1 MTTATPDTTPQA
13 DTATRGAPADNA
25 LLLHACCGP
34 CSITPVLALRDAGL
48 EPTLYFFNPNIHPL
62 TEYLRRREGLGDV
75 AARLG
80 VPVLFAD
87 ADDASA
93 AYPAQWLAAV
103 AALGPPKSQTG
114 AQADAQMGSHVGAQI
129 GAGGMADMAAR
140 CPLCYALR
148 LNATARAARRLG
160 FRRYS
165 TTLLYSKYQRHE
177 DILAAGQQA
186 CQGACLAGAR
196 PDVSFHYQD
205 FRPGWSEGIRLS
217 KEWGIYRQQ
226 YCGCLLSEHDRYRKD
241 LERAL
246 SPS

>member
-1 MTTATPDTTPQA
+1 MTTATPDTTSQA
-13 DTATRGAPADNA
+13 GATTREAPTGNA

-62 TEYLRRREGLGDV
+62 AEYLRRREGLGNV
-75 AARLG
+75 AAHLG

-87 ADDASA
+87 EEDASA
-93 AYPAQWLAAV
+93 AHPAQWLGLV
-103 AALGPPKSQTG
+103 AALGPPDAATG
-114 AQADAQMGSHVGAQI
+114 Q
-129 GAGGMADMAAR
+129 GGMADMAAR

-177 DILAAGQQA
+177 DIRTAGQQA